1 MMSRHGARSVLLS
14 ALLFPSFSC
23 STSAKR
29 VRIDADVR
37 TDDGGMSSMDFLTM
51 TQQMATAISSLQGLA
66 PENEIPRVAFL
77 AISNRSSDLIDTVAL
92 QEKIR
97 TLLLKHGGGKFRF
110 LDRVAVDAILAER
123 EGKRAGELSSTHSGQ
138 MAGADYFLSGSIS
151 SITQSVKQRQ
161 SVYMRFSF
169 RLVDAE
175 TSELVWE
182 DEYEF
187 KKVGGRALWDQ

>member
-1 MMSRHGARSVLLS
+1 MLRCTFLSSVALFALS
-14 ALLFPSFSC
+14 GCA
-23 STSAKR
+23 TSAKR
-29 VRIDADVR
+29 VDIHADVR

-51 TQQMATAISSLQGLA
+51 TQQMAAAISSLHGLA
-66 PENEIPRVAFL
+66 PDGQVPRIAFL
-77 AISNRSSDLIDTVAL
+77 KVANRSSDLIDTVAL

-97 TLLLKHGGGKFRF
+97 MLLLKHGGGRYRF
-110 LDRVAVDAILAER
+110 LDRVAVDAIIAER
-123 EGKRAGELSSTHSGQ
+123 EAKRAGRVTSTHSGK
-138 MAGADYFLSGSIS
+138 MGGADYFLSGSIS

-175 TSELVWE
+175 TSEVVWE